1 MIMLSCFPWYARVR
15 MNSNPVRLIL
25 LCGTTTILYGAPRA
39 LQSASLT
46 LSYQEYTFFFFFLR
60 NQEYTY
66 IHLKQ
71 KLMIAAVAVIP
82 IKIYVQ
88 LFMEAGF

>member
-25 LCGTTTILYGAPRA
+25 LCGTTTILYAAPRA

-46 LSYQEYTFFFFFLR
+46 LSYQEYTC
-60 NQEYTY
+60 
-66 IHLKQ
+66 IHPKQ
-71 KLMIAAVAVIP
+71 KLMIAVDVVIP
-82 IKIYVQ
+82 IKIYAQ
-88 LFMEAGF
+88 LFNEAGF

>member
-46 LSYQEYTFFFFFLR
+46 LSYQEYT
-60 NQEYTY
+60 Y
-66 IHLKQ
+66 IHPKQ